1 MDKTVKIQFTPKL
14 DFDSGC
20 ETVEVE
26 MLNPADAVDDRLDE
40 IECQINEL
48 DSSIGKLTNHADK
61 ADYAVAVVSGIL
73 TGLLDAMFVK
83 KLELQSIDDIIK
95 SFAKYKGWG
104 EDSNSSY
111 QTFLENKYHTP
122 NDAAYQ
128 KGKDIFGKKLNVGGK
143 THRFDEIAHHP
154 TIEGLFASIIIRFF
168 KVTVYDKNGKKH
180 ITTVNTSAKDIAT
193 TVIPILITGAVV
205 WLAEMAEKYSNAD
218 IDTKLPKIL
227 IDIIKMLSTVPMII
241 EVLKTADN
249 WLGHIMSDVATPSGI
264 PGVFLSFL
272 KHISSS
278 RLLKHTSLPKY
289 VECLYVNHKLSF
301 ADELPAIKE
310 LLKQSIP
317 AFFNEILV
325 RTIYFIRHLIIEYKL
340 TDELK
345 HINWN
350 NVIPFNNRTIERMIT
365 ISTGTFTAID
375 TLDAVVEGTVN
386 SKGNWAEFG
395 RQLVLRLNFVGI
407 GRFTVALGTDAI
419 MGLKKDK
426 KSKERMLLKAES
438 LYLLKT
444 KMYYGDKLMWSA
456 CKDTDKSISTLFETM
471 QQLTAQIAGD
481 VGSINDS
488 IKEITSIDGSEI
500 DKNNQ
505 GLNKKLLDIL

>member
-26 MLNPADAVDDRLDE
+26 MLNPVYAVDDRLDE

-48 DSSIGKLTNHADK
+48 DTSIDKLTNHADK

-73 TGLLDAMFVK
+73 TGFLDAMFVK

-278 RLLKHTSLPKY
+278 RLSEQIKIHSSDIEDIRRIDENQDETDKRHDSLIAENASKNI
-289 VECLYVNHKLSF
+289 EQ
-301 ADELPAIKE
+301 D
-310 LLKQSIP
+310 
-317 AFFNEILV
+317 NEIARQQKV
-325 RTIYFIRHLIIEYKL
+325 DAKHDRQ
-340 TDELK
+340 LK
-345 HINWN
+345 SIKILAW
-350 NVIPFNNRTIERMIT
+350 
-365 ISTGTFTAID
+365 ISTAIAI
-375 TLDAVVEGTVN
+375 L
-386 SKGNWAEFG
+386 
-395 RQLVLRLNFVGI
+395 
-407 GRFTVALGTDAI
+407 ALGIAI
-419 MGLKKDK
+419 IGL
-426 KSKERMLLKAES
+426 
-438 LYLLKT
+438 
-444 KMYYGDKLMWSA
+444 
-456 CKDTDKSISTLFETM
+456 
-471 QQLTAQIAGD
+471 
-481 VGSINDS
+481 
-488 IKEITSIDGSEI
+488 
-500 DKNNQ
+500 
-505 GLNKKLLDIL
+505 IL